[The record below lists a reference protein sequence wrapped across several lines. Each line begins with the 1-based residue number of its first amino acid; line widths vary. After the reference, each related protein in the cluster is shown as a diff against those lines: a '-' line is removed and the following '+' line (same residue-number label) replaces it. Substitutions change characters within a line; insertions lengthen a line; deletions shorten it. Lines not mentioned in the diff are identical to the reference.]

1 MRRKTILALVAI
13 PEMTDGIVKSTLTL
27 TKKIYSPLMML
38 IIFGGMFINAATAQN
53 SLQTKILATAA
64 QPTTDTATRKKI
76 TELIA
81 QLGDENDSVR
91 SDAAWNLSKIAD
103 SKTDQS
109 FLKREAVQPLIKAL
123 ADKNPAV
130 RKYAASALGK
140 IGDLTALQPLINALE
155 DSDSNVRLFAANA
168 LGVLGNPQ
176 AEQPLNNL
184 LKDKDARVQK
194 IAARALKQIKIAAQQ
209 QLKKVAPKEQL
220 ITQEGQVEEIDKKQ
234 VIPLKSTDTQKRI
247 DGYVT
252 QLSDPDVRVR
262 NRAAQHLKAI
272 GKPAEQSLIK
282 ALEDSSSNPPQPVVI
297 LLGDVGGVTA
307 IKPLYK
313 ILNEGKSS
321 ISRSAGSALGK
332 IKSRVT
338 SEEWDREVQEYRD
351 DRRLEMEKEM
361 ETRMAKKFERL
372 RSERQSRTPPIR
384 RPPVMSPRPLV
395 VQPTPA
401 VEQPSPTIGKGF
413 LLRPRNMSIPVFII
427 ISIMRLA
434 ISSVTMSIFI
444 KLGTK
449 IVVRYD
455 IAFGDAWTIAFLIAL
470 ITFFI
475 RLATAYINE
484 PAFYV
489 FLVIFQLG
497 VAPFIYSRMIDYGEG
512 PIGFG
517 KGFLIHICSIVATV
531 VVIFGIIFILV
542 SLAVGARF
550 IRQMS

>member
-1 MRRKTILALVAI
+1 MRGTRKKMKTQIKTCLMILVILGVLSA
-13 PEMTDGIVKSTLTL
+13 
-27 TKKIYSPLMML
+27 
-38 IIFGGMFINAATAQN
+38 NAATTPP
-53 SLQTKILATAA
+53 L
-64 QPTTDTATRKKI
+64 TDESTQKRI
-76 TELIA
+76 NELIA

-91 SDAAWNLSKIAD
+91 RDAAWNLGKIVDSKIA
-103 SKTDQS
+103 KS
-109 FLKREAVQPLIKAL
+109 FIREAVQPLIKAL
-123 ADKNPAV
+123 ADKNPGV
-130 RKYAASALGK
+130 RTYAASALGK
-140 IGDLTALQPLINALE
+140 IGDLIALQPLINALE
-155 DSDSNVRLFAANA
+155 DSDPNVRLFTANA
-168 LGVLGNPQ
+168 LGELGDPQ

-194 IAARALKQIKIAAQQ
+194 MAARALKQIKSKVAAQEQ
-209 QLKKVAPKEQL
+209 VKKEAPKEEKQT
-220 ITQEGQVEEIDKKQ
+220 TQEELVKETEKQ
-234 VIPLKSTDTQKRI
+234 STIPGISTYTQKRI
-247 DGYVT
+247 DGFVR
-252 QLSDPDVRVR
+252 QLGDTNVRIR
-262 NRAAQHLKAI
+262 NSAVKHLKAI

-282 ALEDSSSNPPQPVVI
+282 ALEDSDPNVRQLAAT
-297 LLGDVGGVTA
+297 LLGDIGNVLA

-313 ILNEGKSS
+313 VLNEGNSN
-321 ISRSAGSALGK
+321 ISKSAGLALGK
-332 IKSRVT
+332 IRRRVT
-338 SEEWDREVQEYRD
+338 SEEWNKQVQEYRD
-351 DRRLEMEKEM
+351 NRRLEMQKEM
-361 ETRMAKKFERL
+361 EKEIARRIESRRTAI
-372 RSERQSRTPPIR
+372 QSRTRPVRLPPIIPP
-384 RPPVMSPRPLV
+384 RPPIVQSPPTV
-395 VQPTPA
+395 VKR
-401 VEQPSPTIGKGF
+401 SPTIGKGF
-413 LLRPRNMSIPVFII
+413 LLRPRNMSISVFII
-427 ISIMRLA
+427 VSIMRLA
-434 ISSVTMSIFI
+434 ISSVIMSIFI

-449 IVVRYD
+449 IVIRYD